1 MDNAMGGVTGRI
13 ILMHKRMATHAMYVR
28 LCRGSLPRSR
38 GSSASVRRVAPII
51 GLVPSVGLF
60 VAATIAEPIVNIVKT
75 PSAILHVRDMG
86 RLVTH
91 WGQTY
96 TCMLLIRLVCIMHII
111 LGQQRMLLPDMCT
124 AGNRNIIYTDQP
136 DMEWRGV

>member
-1 MDNAMGGVTGRI
+1 MHER
-13 ILMHKRMATHAMYVR
+13 LMYGQSHAAMYVR
-28 LCRGSLPRSR
+28 LYRGSLPRNR
-38 GSSASVRRVAPII
+38 GGSASVRRVAPII
-51 GLVPSVGLF
+51 GLAPSVGLF

-75 PSAILHVRDMG
+75 PPAILHVRDMG

-96 TCMLLIRLVCIMHII
+96 TCMLLILVVCIMHII
-111 LGQQRMLLPDMCT
+111 LGQQRMLLPDMCM

-136 DMEWRGV
+136 DME

>member
-1 MDNAMGGVTGRI
+1 MGGVAGRI

-28 LCRGSLPRSR
+28 FCRGSLPCSR

-51 GLVPSVGLF
+51 GLVGILF
-60 VAATIAEPIVNIVKT
+60 VTAKIAEPIVNIVKA

-111 LGQQRMLLPDMCT
+111 LCQQRMLLPDMCT
-124 AGNRNIIYTDQP
+124 AINRNILYTDQP
-136 DMEWRGV
+136 DME